1 MLRNQPR
8 SLLSSVNERKKEK
21 KNAKAMKENKHCGL
35 QSHYRQVGKE
45 KNVGKT

>member
-1 MLRNQPR
+1 MND
-8 SLLSSVNERKKEK
+8 KKEK

-45 KNVGKT
+45 KKCKQDLNLVCPHHKQAC